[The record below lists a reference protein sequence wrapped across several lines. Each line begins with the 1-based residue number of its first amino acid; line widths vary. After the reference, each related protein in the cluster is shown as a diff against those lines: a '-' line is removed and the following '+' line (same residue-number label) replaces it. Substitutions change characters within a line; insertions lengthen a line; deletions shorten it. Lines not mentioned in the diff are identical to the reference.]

1 MNTPAATRWKIIASL
16 LVVAVSA
23 GGIGGI
29 LGWKYREERLIQ
41 ERRDQSSIHLLYLS
55 RLEEALALTPGQR
68 ARIAPVLDAASER
81 TRKLSAQVAT
91 DAARIREDMRAAI
104 LPALTAEQR
113 AAYEKFEADRDA
125 RHDRVRGN
133 VRSYLDSK
141 PKRSTP
147 SPP

>member
-16 LVVAVSA
+16 LVVAVSV

-68 ARIAPVLDAASER
+68 ARIAPVLDAA
-81 TRKLSAQVAT
+81 
-91 DAARIREDMRAAI
+91 RIREDMRAAI

-141 PKRSTP
+141 PKPSTP
-147 SPP
+147 TPP